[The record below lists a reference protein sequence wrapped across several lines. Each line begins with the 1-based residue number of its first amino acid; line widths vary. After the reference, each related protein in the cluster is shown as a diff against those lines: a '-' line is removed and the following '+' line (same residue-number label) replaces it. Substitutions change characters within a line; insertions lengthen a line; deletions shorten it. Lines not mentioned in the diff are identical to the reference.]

1 MVPIRRLVIRCDKQK
16 RALRPAFFVR
26 IPQKNNPIFV
36 VFDNY
41 AYICSRIAISITISK
56 MKTEFRQEDQNYVM
70 TFEGR
75 LDTPSS
81 LLVGRDMRVLYDCE
95 GHDIILDCTNLEYIT
110 SSGMRLFLDLLK
122 VAKSKG
128 SKCTLVGLNDEI
140 YAIFDEVG
148 FINLFDIRQ
157 TL

>member
-1 MVPIRRLVIRCDKQK
+1 MHCLLFWKIIHLFAAKLDSKK
-16 RALRPAFFVR
+16 
-26 IPQKNNPIFV
+26 
-36 VFDNY
+36 
-41 AYICSRIAISITISK
+41 AISN
-56 MKTEFRQEDQNYVM
+56 MKTAFREENQNYVM

-81 LLVGRDMRVLYDCE
+81 FQVGRDMQVLYDCE

-128 SKCTLVGLNDEI
+128 SKCMLVGLNEEI
-140 YAIFDEVG
+140 YAVFDEVG
-148 FINLFDIRQ
+148 FINLFEIRQ
-157 TL
+157 AL

>member
-1 MVPIRRLVIRCDKQK
+1 
-16 RALRPAFFVR
+16 
-26 IPQKNNPIFV
+26 
-36 VFDNY
+36 
-41 AYICSRIAISITISK
+41 
-56 MKTEFRQEDQNYVM
+56 M

-81 LLVGRDMRVLYDCE
+81 LQVGRDMRVLYDCE

-122 VAKSKG
+122 VA
-128 SKCTLVGLNDEI
+128 I
-140 YAIFDEVG
+140 DEVG
-148 FINLFDIRQ
+148 FINLFDIRP